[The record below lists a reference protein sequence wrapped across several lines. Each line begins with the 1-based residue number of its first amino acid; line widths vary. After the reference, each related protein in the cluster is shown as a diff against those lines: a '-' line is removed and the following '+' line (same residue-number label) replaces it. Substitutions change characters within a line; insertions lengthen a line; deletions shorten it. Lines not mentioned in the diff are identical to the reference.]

1 MPSFLWSNLM
11 VASQTGF
18 APLAGWQFERVPS
31 AYGGGAYVSILQR
44 STLVGMMQAIFS
56 GSQNMLQRC
65 PIQAGGTIGVT
76 PTSLNTPVVD
86 FQSAPDDL
94 LSILDDE
101 TAATA
106 PTVDGIITL
115 EPM

>member
-1 MPSFLWSNLM
+1 MPSFSWSRALTAN
-11 VASQTGF
+11 QTGYE
-18 APLAGWQFERVPS
+18 PLDGWQFERVPG

-44 STLVGMMQAIFS
+44 STAVSVMQAIFA

-65 PIQAGGTIGVT
+65 PVQAGGTAGVT
-76 PTSLNTPVVD
+76 PTALNTPVMD
-86 FQSAPDDL
+86 FQAAPDDL
-94 LSILDDE
+94 LSILVDE
-101 TAATA
+101 TIGGT